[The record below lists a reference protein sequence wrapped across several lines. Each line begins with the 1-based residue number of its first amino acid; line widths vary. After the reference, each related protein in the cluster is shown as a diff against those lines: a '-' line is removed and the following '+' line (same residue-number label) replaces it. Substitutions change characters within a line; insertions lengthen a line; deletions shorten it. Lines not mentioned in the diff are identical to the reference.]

1 LLCLSVSF
9 DAKEKKLRDMGKS
22 EFELKIEARTVFGF
36 IFIVVGI
43 LVIFVALVQAFLG
56 VEHITD
62 IIGEI
67 SETKAMVEVFGW
79 FFMLLIEVLAGYFL
93 ASIGVKVYKK

>member
-1 LLCLSVSF
+1 
-9 DAKEKKLRDMGKS
+9 MN

-36 IFIVVGI
+36 IFILMGVVVVLI
-43 LVIFVALVQAFLG
+43 ALFQAFLG
-56 VEHITD
+56 VGYITD
-62 IIGEI
+62 VIGSEI
-67 SETKAMVEVFGW
+67 LEYEAMVKVFGW

>member
-1 LLCLSVSF
+1 
-9 DAKEKKLRDMGKS
+9 MS

-36 IFIVVGI
+36 IFILIGVVI
-43 LVIFVALVQAFLG
+43 IFFSLIQAFLG
-56 VEHITD
+56 VEHITELIGTELTD
-62 IIGEI
+62 IVA
-67 SETKAMVEVFGW
+67 TLEVFGW

>member
-1 LLCLSVSF
+1 
-9 DAKEKKLRDMGKS
+9 MGKS

-56 VEHITD
+56 VEHIID
-62 IIGEI
+62 IIGVEI
-67 SETKAMVEVFGW
+67 TDTVAMVEVFGW

>member
-1 LLCLSVSF
+1 LN
-9 DAKEKKLRDMGKS
+9 

-36 IFIVVGI
+36 IFILLGVVVI
-43 LVIFVALVQAFLG
+43 LFALFQAFLG
-56 VEHITD
+56 VGHITD
-62 IIGEI
+62 VIGSEI
-67 SETKAMVEVFGW
+67 LEYEAMVEVFGW

>member
-1 LLCLSVSF
+1 
-9 DAKEKKLRDMGKS
+9 MN

-36 IFIVVGI
+36 IFILMGVVVVLI
-43 LVIFVALVQAFLG
+43 ALFQAFLG
-56 VEHITD
+56 VGHITGL
-62 IIGEI
+62 IRKELL
-67 SETKAMVEVFGW
+67 EYEAMVKVFGW

>member
-1 LLCLSVSF
+1 
-9 DAKEKKLRDMGKS
+9 MN

-36 IFIVVGI
+36 IFILMGVV
-43 LVIFVALVQAFLG
+43 VIFIALFQAFLG
-56 VEHITD
+56 VGHITEL
-62 IIGEI
+62 IGKELL
-67 SETKAMVEVFGW
+67 EYEAMVKVFGW

>member
-1 LLCLSVSF
+1 L
-9 DAKEKKLRDMGKS
+9 GKS
-22 EFELKIEARTVFGF
+22 EFELKIEAKTVFGF

-62 IIGEI
+62 LIGEI

-79 FFMLLIEVLAGYFL
+79 FFMLLIEVLAGFFL
-93 ASIGVKVYKK
+93 ASIGAKVYKK

>member
-1 LLCLSVSF
+1 
-9 DAKEKKLRDMGKS
+9 MN

-36 IFIVVGI
+36 IFILMWVVVVFI
-43 LVIFVALVQAFLG
+43 ALFQAFLG
-56 VEHITD
+56 VGHITD
-62 IIGEI
+62 VIGSEI
-67 SETKAMVEVFGW
+67 LEYEAMVEVFGW